1 MFVHILPNRNFSAKH
16 VSLQY
21 SYVHFRQTQIEHDLS
36 KLKNFNSARITNY
49 NCEIGGGE
57 YILSVGIKFFCRP
70 LSEQRKLET
79 KAKIT

>member
-49 NCEIGGGE
+49 NCELVGVGGGGSTSCLLE
-57 YILSVGIKFFCRP
+57 LHFFAA
-70 LSEQRKLET
+70 LFLNKEN
-79 KAKIT
+79 